1 VYSVKV
7 VESGQQLLELVTCPS
22 LELDFTDYMEQWV
35 TASSQVDDELK
46 RFYLLTFLSY
56 FFCVLDHCRYQ
67 CSTLP

>member
-7 VESGQQLLELVTCPS
+7 VESGQQLLELVACPS

-56 FFCVLDHCRYQ
+56 YFYVLDHCRYQ